1 MENRDEKKQSMLN
14 MPEFFIGLL
23 LLGVGLFMLSKR
35 VIVSN
40 NFFDWGWGIGSFHL
54 SSGTV
59 VIPLIIGVIWYF
71 INNKSI
77 AAKTIIVLG
86 ILFIVVAIIMS
97 VRIHFVQTSLF
108 DYILI
113 LLISAAGSGLMLR
126 AVFKKNK
133 NKED

>member
-1 MENRDEKKQSMLN
+1 M
-14 MPEFFIGLL
+14 
-23 LLGVGLFMLSKR
+23 
-35 VIVSN
+35 
-40 NFFDWGWGIGSFHL
+40 

-113 LLISAAGSGLMLR
+113 LLVSAAGSGLMLR

>member
-1 MENRDEKKQSMLN
+1 MENRDERKQSMLN
-14 MPEFFIGLL
+14 IPEFFIGLL
-23 LLGVGLFMLSKR
+23 LLAAGLFMLSKR

-97 VRIHFVQTSLF
+97 VKIHFVQTSLF

>member
-1 MENRDEKKQSMLN
+1 MENRDEKKQNMLN

-113 LLISAAGSGLMLR
+113 LLIAAAGSGLMLR

>member
-113 LLISAAGSGLMLR
+113 LLIAAAGSGLMLR

>member
-1 MENRDEKKQSMLN
+1 MENRDERKQSMLN
-14 MPEFFIGLL
+14 IPEFFIGLL
-23 LLGVGLFMLSKR
+23 LLAVGLFMLSKR

-97 VRIHFVQTSLF
+97 VKIHFVQTSLF

>member
-1 MENRDEKKQSMLN
+1 MDNRDEKKQSMLN

-113 LLISAAGSGLMLR
+113 LLIAAAGSGLMLR

>member
-1 MENRDEKKQSMLN
+1 MENRDEKKQNMLN